1 MNLEEL
7 LTASSLNLT
16 KKQIIIVNPKVSI
29 NTAEAF
35 QNIYPSKPKYNLKE
49 VLENENLENWKKF
62 LKNDFENYAFSK
74 VKILKKIKDH
84 LTKVGAKYV
93 SLSGSGSCLY
103 GIFNIEDLDETEI
116 NFSYYSV
123 KALA

>member
-1 MNLEEL
+1 MPLDDIF
-7 LTASSLNLT
+7 S
-16 KKQIIIVNPKVSI
+16 VSI
-29 NTAEAF
+29 LN
-35 QNIYPSKPKYNLKE
+35 SLK
-49 VLENENLENWKKF
+49 LSF
-62 LKNDFENYAFSK
+62 SAFSK

-123 KALA
+123 KALT

>member
-1 MNLEEL
+1 MALDVLGPDAIEVDGVMSQPSDPMPCERKCSGVF
-7 LTASSLNLT
+7 AP
-16 KKQIIIVNPKVSI
+16 I
-29 NTAEAF
+29 AF
-35 QNIYPSKPKYNLKE
+35 STRKSF
-49 VLENENLENWKKF
+49 WKKF